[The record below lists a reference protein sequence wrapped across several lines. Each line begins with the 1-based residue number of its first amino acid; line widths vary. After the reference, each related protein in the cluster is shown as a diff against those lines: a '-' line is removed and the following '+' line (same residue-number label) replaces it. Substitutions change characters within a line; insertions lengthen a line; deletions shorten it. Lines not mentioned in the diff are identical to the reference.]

1 MSYLITE
8 VHTLTIAAQK
18 PKPTQSLQLHRSR
31 KFINNVTPTFQ
42 SFSPTFKR
50 PSIFGYKSQDSSRI
64 GYCFIPDI
72 PRLLSSE
79 LLHSSFINDA
89 TFRRLGRHFS
99 VGWYVTPSHRLQRIF
114 LRENNDIFPDPKG
127 ILTLGR
133 GFTCKETSTDPPF
146 SISDTHIW

>member
-50 PSIFGYKSQDSSRI
+50 PSIFGYKSQDSHQQQPNRLLFHPRHSPSPELFYKWCNFQKAGASFFGRVVCNTI
-64 GYCFIPDI
+64 PSATDFFKRENYDMFPDI
-72 PRLLSSE
+72 KVIPFLQYGEAKLSP
-79 LLHSSFINDA
+79 FIYLY
-89 TFRRLGRHFS
+89 RRAQYR
-99 VGWYVTPSHRLQRIF
+99 
-114 LRENNDIFPDPKG
+114 FP
-127 ILTLGR
+127 IL
-133 GFTCKETSTDPPF
+133 
-146 SISDTHIW
+146 